1 MSAFKLQVKNE
12 HDCVL
17 LNIVELDG
25 TIVTLLKISDTEM
38 SALSLKY
45 NGTRLHSVCGDT
57 KYILKTQQQ
66 CLFTE
71 ILARLL
77 QMIQRPRHEQFHEGT
92 VSYPYC
98 HAEGRVGGGISLTS

>member
-45 NGTRLHSVCGDT
+45 NGTRLHSACEAQNAQRKITHRPCCEHFQMGT
-57 KYILKTQQQ
+57 I
-66 CLFTE
+66 FF
-71 ILARLL
+71 L
-77 QMIQRPRHEQFHEGT
+77 QNYNH
-92 VSYPYC
+92 
-98 HAEGRVGGGISLTS
+98 